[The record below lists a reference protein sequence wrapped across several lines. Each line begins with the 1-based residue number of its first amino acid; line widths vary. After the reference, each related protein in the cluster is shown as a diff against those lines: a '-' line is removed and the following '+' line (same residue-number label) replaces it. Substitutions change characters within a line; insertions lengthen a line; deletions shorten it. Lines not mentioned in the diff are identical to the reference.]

1 MFGLLFANC
10 PVVYILTCVMSFQ
23 HEFLKWNPA
32 GKQIQSLNHYLASHL
47 PIFSF
52 SKLILHGNK

>member
-1 MFGLLFANC
+1 MFGLLFAYC

-52 SKLILHGNK
+52 FSN